1 MAPPQHAQPLSLLS
15 CQPWADDVTDSQ
27 WKSILAQHL
36 LGVIHHRIPL
46 TGGRRGLPSGSSHI
60 PALPQAGPV
69 TKTPP

>member
-1 MAPPQHAQPLSLLS
+1 MARPQLAHPLSPLS
-15 CQPWADDVTDSQ
+15 CQPWADDVTGSQ
-27 WKSILAQHL
+27 WETILAQRW
-36 LGVIHHRIPL
+36 LGVSHRRIPL